1 MQSNNNHNREAIRAV
16 ENKYGVLA
24 FNMAF
29 SNLMEHGWKHF
40 TEESVQAANEQIRE
54 EEAEI
59 KRQGKTHF
67 MTANFQIGIMECCLA
82 LSKFSIMD
90 LFAYIK
96 TDMAIS
102 VE

>member
-1 MQSNNNHNREAIRAV
+1 MQTDKKQTREAIRAI
-16 ENKYGVLA
+16 ENEYGLLA

-29 SNLMEHGWKHF
+29 SNLMEHGWENF
-40 TEESVQAANEQIRE
+40 NEESVQAANEQIRQ
-54 EEAEI
+54 EAAEM
-59 KRQGKTHF
+59 KQQGKIQF
-67 MTANFQIGIMECCLA
+67 MGPNFKIGIMECCLA

-96 TDMAIS
+96 TDMSIS